1 MIPALPAK
9 YIGALLGLTASA
21 FVFNTSEFMPIGLLI
36 DIANSFGMT
45 EADVGSMI
53 SIYAL
58 VVAVLS
64 LPLMLL
70 TCNMELKKLLLL
82 IIGLFTVGQILS
94 GIATS
99 YPMLVAARICVACAH
114 SIFWSITAPLATRL
128 VPRIHQPFALSM
140 IATGTSIAM
149 ILGLPLGRIVGLY
162 AGWRTTFLI
171 IGAVSGAI
179 CLYLAYIL
187 PKRYQTKPFTV
198 RDLPTVFRNK
208 AVMSIYIITVLY
220 ATAYYT
226 AYSYIEPFLTVVAN
240 FSPDFITTI
249 LMILG
254 LSGLIGG
261 ILFSRLYGRHRILL
275 VRGTLIGVTM
285 ALALWQ
291 LAASSV
297 VTMIIIC
304 VLLGIFAMMYGIT
317 YNAELLKSVDISS
330 STVAMSIFSGIFN
343 LGIGSGTYLGSQLT
357 AHGAL
362 AYIGYVGAVLSLSA
376 LLVCAYIY
384 IPHIKIK

>member
-82 IIGLFTVGQILS
+82 IIGLFTIGQILS

-226 AYSYIEPFLTVVAN
+226 AYSYIEPFLTIVAN

-275 VRGTLIGVTM
+275 VRGTLVGVTI
-285 ALALWQ
+285 ALMLWQ

-304 VLLGIFAMMYGIT
+304 VLLGIFAMIYGIT
-317 YNAELLKSVDISS
+317 YQAELLKAVDISS

-362 AYIGYVGAVLSLSA
+362 AYIGYVGAGLSLSA
-376 LLVCAYIY
+376 FLVCAYIY

>member
-9 YIGALLGLTASA
+9 YIGALLGLTAAA

-171 IGAVSGAI
+171 IGAVSGVI

-275 VRGTLIGVTM
+275 VRGTLIGVTI
-285 ALALWQ
+285 ALVLWQ